1 MKMES
6 IAYFNGELQPWSRT
20 KISVLDYGFLF
31 GYSLFE
37 TMRAYDGA
45 VFSLDR
51 HLDRLA
57 KSAALLGLPVERNS
71 WAKAVGSVIEANKL
85 KEARV
90 RLVLSAGPGSL
101 TPDLQSCRQPTLLA
115 LAIPY
120 TPPAPEIYSR
130 GYRVII
136 SSVHRNSQ
144 SPLPGLKSSNFLES
158 LLARQ
163 EARKAG
169 ADDALL
175 LNDKGFLA
183 EASSSN
189 VFTVKRGKL
198 LTPGLGSGILPGI
211 TRSLILEMAAT
222 LKIVAQES
230 DISPGELMAADEA
243 FISNSMIE
251 IMPVSEVNGKK
262 IGAGQ
267 AGPITLKL
275 RQAYRSSVP
284 GA

>member
-1 MKMES
+1 MES
-6 IAYFNGELQPWSRT
+6 IAYVNGVLLPWSQA
-20 KISVLDYGFLF
+20 KISPLDYGFLF

-51 HLDRLA
+51 HLDRLT
-57 KSAALLGLPVERNS
+57 KSAALLGLPVDRNS
-71 WAKAVGSVIEANKL
+71 WEKAAGSVIEANNL

-101 TPDLQSCRQPTLLA
+101 TPDLQSCKQPTLLA

-136 SSVHRNSQ
+136 SSIHRNSQ

-163 EARKAG
+163 EAREAG

-189 VFTVKRGKL
+189 VFTAKKGKL
-198 LTPGLGSGILPGI
+198 TTPGLGSGILPGI

-275 RQAYRSSVP
+275 RQAYRSSVL